1 MSDLILYTTE
11 DGQSRIQLRAD
22 GQTIWDSQREMAEL
36 FNVSTDNVGL
46 HLKNIYADGELSRE
60 ATTED
65 SSVVQTEGDRGRDR
79 HPQSPGGHLS
89 GNRRAARQTPDPD
102 AHGVLARQCRADHQ
116 RHRWCGSFLT
126 APYAEITE
134 VDLHHLEFIAM
145 HHITINIK
153 DDRLAK
159 QVVWWLEHFKDDGL
173 EIVSV
178 EDLEDLKA
186 LQATR
191 QEASVSFE
199 DYLSHAD

>member
-1 MSDLILYTTE
+1 MTQD
-11 DGQSRIQLRAD
+11 QL
-22 GQTIWDSQREMAEL
+22 SL
-36 FNVSTDNVGL
+36 VVC
-46 HLKNIYADGELSRE
+46 GE
-60 ATTED
+60 
-65 SSVVQTEGDRGRDR
+65 
-79 HPQSPGGHLS
+79 GGEP
-89 GNRRAARQTPDPD
+89 RCARW
-102 AHGVLARQCRADHQ
+102 
-116 RHRWCGSFLT
+116 WCGSFLT